1 MDRGGVGESSAA
13 FDSAVR
19 RWWDSAAAEVGAA
32 QADWSALLDEP
43 VRQVLTV
50 ALRAAVE
57 SAAPQLDTAHL
68 LWAATREE
76 ETAALLSE
84 SGVDVAELTAATR
97 RAVDGAAQRGGQVP
111 ALAPSARRAL
121 AGAHQQARREAATVV
136 GPRHLLLGL
145 AGDAESVAGRALARA
160 AGSGAA
166 GGVLSPTPRLDEFGW
181 DVTAQARAG
190 ALDPVVG
197 RDAEIEQALEILG
210 RRGKNNPL
218 FLGDPGVGKTAVV
231 EGLAQ
236 RVVTGAVPPPLAHT
250 RIVAV
255 DMAGMVAGAR
265 YRGEFEQRFRDLL
278 EELRQHRDR
287 VMVFVDE
294 VHSIVGAGAG
304 EGSLDAGTMLKP
316 ALARGEVCLLGATT
330 VEEYRRHI
338 ARDPAL
344 ERRFA
349 PIMVDEPSTQDAVA
363 VLEGLRE
370 RFQHHHQVQVDA
382 AAVSAAVQLSQRYLT
397 DRFLPD
403 KAVDV
408 LDQTCSRVRLRRGG
422 FTAEVPFSPTVVADD
437 VAEVISRRC
446 GVPVA
451 EVEPDDPR
459 ALLDLEQRLQRRVL
473 GQERAVRVVSEAVR
487 RARAGLGDP
496 DRPIGGFVFL
506 GPTGVGKTEL
516 ARALAEALFGDTQQ
530 LIRLDMSEYQE
541 KHAVSRLVGAPPG
554 YVGHGQDGEL
564 TDRVRRQ
571 RHAVVLL
578 DEVEKAHPDVFH
590 MLLQVLDAGRL
601 TDAQGRTVDFRD
613 TVIIMTSNLGADAVT
628 ASACGDDGR
637 GSDDAAADAAV
648 WQQLQ
653 AFFRPEFLNRVDDVV
668 VFRPLGLQAL
678 LRITESL
685 LQRTAERLQ
694 ERGVEFAAADEAVT
708 WLVRRGWHPEFGARP
723 LRRVLQQEVDNRL
736 AGLVLS
742 GQVSAGHRVTLHT
755 EGEELTC
762 AISRAWEP
770 VAAGRHAAA
779 GEPSAD
785 A

>member
-32 QADWSALLDEP
+32 DADWSALLDAP
-43 VRQVLTV
+43 ARRVLTV
-50 ALRAAVE
+50 ALRSAVE
-57 SAAPQLDTAHL
+57 IAAPQLDTAHL
-68 LWAATREE
+68 LWAATQEE

-84 SGVDVAELTAATR
+84 SGVDVADLAAATR
-97 RAVDGAAQRGGQVP
+97 RAVDEAAQRGEQVP

-121 AGAHQQARREAATVV
+121 AGAHQQARREGASVV

-145 AGDAESVAGRALARA
+145 ATDADSAAGRALARA
-160 AGSGAA
+160 AGSGEA

-190 ALDPVVG
+190 GLDPVVG
-197 RDAEIEQALEILG
+197 RDEEIEQAVEILG

-236 RVVTGAVPPPLAHT
+236 RVVAGAVPPSLART

-316 ALARGEVCLLGATT
+316 ALARGEVRLLGATT

-338 ARDPAL
+338 ARDAAL

-349 PIMVDEPSTQDAVA
+349 PIMVEEPSTQDAVS

-370 RFQHHHQVQVDA
+370 RFQQHHQVQVDA
-382 AAVSAAVQLSQRYLT
+382 AALSAAVQLSQRYLPE
-397 DRFLPD
+397 RFLPD

-422 FTAEVPFSPTVVADD
+422 FAADVPFVPTVGSDD
-437 VAEVISRRC
+437 VGEVVARRC
-446 GVPVA
+446 GVPVG

-473 GQERAVRVVSEAVR
+473 GQDRAVRVVSEAVR

-554 YVGHGQDGEL
+554 YVGHGEAGEL

-613 TVIIMTSNLGADAVT
+613 AVIIMTSNLGADAVA
-628 ASACGDDGR
+628 ASARGDDGH
-637 GSDDAAADAAV
+637 GGEDAAVDAAV
-648 WQQLQ
+648 WQQLR

-668 VFRPLGLQAL
+668 TFRPLGLQAL

-694 ERGVEFAAADEAVT
+694 DRGVEFAAEDEAVT

-742 GQVSAGHRVTLHT
+742 GEVAAGHRVTLRAD
-755 EGEELTC
+755 GEELTC
-762 AISRAWEP
+762 VVSRAWEP
-770 VAAGRHAAA
+770 VAAGRHAAGGAASA
-779 GEPSAD
+779 GE
-785 A
+785 